1 MKKIFLSIIVMV
13 FIFIG
18 WNIYNE
24 NENLTKGILNIKSV
38 PSSIQN
44 IECDS
49 WGFTDILT
57 ACVFKINPTQFP
69 LLLKGWN
76 FTKTNV
82 NYSYS
87 HDIGGP
93 KLGKNFL
100 INESYIVHPKDYIHG
115 GHVRVSTDK
124 NNSNV
129 IIDIYIE

>member
-82 NYSYS
+82 K
-87 HDIGGP
+87 G
-93 KLGKNFL
+93 LVNFRGYFL
-100 INESYIVHPKDYIHG
+100 
-115 GHVRVSTDK
+115 
-124 NNSNV
+124 
-129 IIDIYIE
+129 